1 MYISKKKQLREKKM
15 DKKPTTKDC
24 IKFVCDGLDT
34 INEAITSQKDLM
46 HERNKIEEQRLQW
59 EMETKDRVDIPLKKY
74 EGMKQHIDHLTRK
87 NYHYEEIFERLRI
100 NEIID
105 KIDPATV
112 ELSTM
117 KDPMRLSTRVNIQF
131 ECKCLIEQNL
141 NERKEMTPFE
151 RYIKRN

>member
-1 MYISKKKQLREKKM
+1 MA
-15 DKKPTTKDC
+15 KKPTTKDC

-46 HERNKIEEQRLQW
+46 HERNKLERARLEWEE
-59 EMETKDRVDIPLKKY
+59 ETKDRVDIPLKKY
-74 EGMKQHIDHLTRK
+74 EAMKEQIDHITRK

-105 KIDPATV
+105 KIDPATI
-112 ELSTM
+112 EISTM
-117 KDPMRLSTRVNIQF
+117 KDQMRLSTKVNIQF

-141 NERKEMTPFE
+141 NSRKEMTLFE
-151 RYIKRN
+151 RFLKRN